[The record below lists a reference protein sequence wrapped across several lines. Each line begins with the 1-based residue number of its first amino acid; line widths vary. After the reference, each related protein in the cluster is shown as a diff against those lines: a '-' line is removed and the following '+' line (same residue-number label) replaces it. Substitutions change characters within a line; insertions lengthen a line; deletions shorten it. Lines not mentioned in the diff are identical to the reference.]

1 MEYNEESF
9 KELQKTLDNAIKDG
23 EALKA
28 KLTAVQVLPI
38 GPESVQR
45 QELADF
51 IEGTLEISATGES
64 IAKAV
69 LSYYRVLNK

>member
-1 MEYNEESF
+1 MEYNEENF
-9 KELQKTLDNAIKDG
+9 KELQKTLDAAIKDG

-28 KLTAVQVLPI
+28 KLNTAPI
-38 GPESVQR
+38 APISVEK

-69 LSYYRVLNK
+69 LAYYRVLQK